1 MDPQQQPAIQPNSTP
16 APVPPAPETPPV
28 PQPSPAPPTV
38 QTPMPVTPTVVVP
51 GPPLT
56 LPQTGKKSRR
66 GLILGIVGGIV
77 VILVVIIL
85 LVALPNLQANKVS
98 SNFMH
103 DITAGN
109 VSAAAALTDGGSS
122 NNAFL
127 QDAAKNVKGS
137 YSLKSDTVQNSQH
150 YYLYTLTNSTDK
162 YARTILK
169 KESGGW
175 KVTSFVFGG
184 TPLALVPSKTS
195 NSNVS
200 TSSTQSSSTS
210 TGTNDCLIANDF
222 TPFSNLGT
230 SMFYHNSNGTYQDT
244 FQLEFNPND
253 ATYAAGDVP
262 DPTALFND
270 YKNFYAQ
277 SGSKKYSIE
286 LESSVNSSSPDE
298 TLANARNAQVQSDL
312 ETSGIPASKIS
323 IQPITNDTTDSDTGD
338 AFFRQVQITLMS
350 DSSCATS

>member
-122 NNAFL
+122 NNAF
-127 QDAAKNVKGS
+127 
-137 YSLKSDTVQNSQH
+137 
-150 YYLYTLTNSTDK
+150 
-162 YARTILK
+162 
-169 KESGGW
+169 
-175 KVTSFVFGG
+175 
-184 TPLALVPSKTS
+184 
-195 NSNVS
+195 
-200 TSSTQSSSTS
+200 
-210 TGTNDCLIANDF
+210 
-222 TPFSNLGT
+222 
-230 SMFYHNSNGTYQDT
+230 HN
-244 FQLEFNPND
+244 F
-253 ATYAAGDVP
+253 
-262 DPTALFND
+262 
-270 YKNFYAQ
+270 KRR
-277 SGSKKYSIE
+277 IE
-286 LESSVNSSSPDE
+286 LQRCCENVVCCDPVQYKVSECSRARQE
-298 TLANARNAQVQSDL
+298 T
-312 ETSGIPASKIS
+312 
-323 IQPITNDTTDSDTGD
+323 
-338 AFFRQVQITLMS
+338 FRRS
-350 DSSCATS
+350 A